1 MVPWPAIPRVSTA
14 KFKGSPG
21 SGVLSFSPPT
31 LAMVCAHGCSHETWP
46 HLWSTRAFSHRMVY
60 EQGTGENRGE
70 NRIGG
75 ELAIRAKRKV
85 RRRVKGRDNQTKI
98 KVMLGVLAL

>member
-1 MVPWPAIPRVSTA
+1 
-14 KFKGSPG
+14 
-21 SGVLSFSPPT
+21 
-31 LAMVCAHGCSHETWP
+31 
-46 HLWSTRAFSHRMVY
+46 MVY

-98 KVMLGVLAL
+98 KVMLGVLALKNLKIQEALVNRIFQQ